1 MQGKGV
7 AAGSSAGAPGPAV
20 TLPVTQVVDARSKG
34 QMLRGVLLAASVL
47 MVISN
52 TPLAPALPQLR
63 DAFVE
68 ASDLQIRMIITIPAL
83 VIVLVQPLVGWIA
96 DRHGRKPLLVL
107 STLLYGVVGSSGYVV
122 QDIGT
127 LLAGRALFGV
137 AVAGLMT
144 SVSALIADYYSG
156 RARAHFI
163 GLQAAA
169 MGLGNSFFLVLGG
182 FLAEGGW
189 RPPFLMFLAALALLP
204 FAVHSLYEPSGVRSG
219 RGRGEQPA
227 GAARAWPLLRLAL
240 FIYTVICLSQIAF
253 YLVPLQLPFWLQER
267 FATSTTE
274 SGFAIGLV
282 AFFYALASLVYGRI
296 AGRAAHIPV
305 AGLALAL
312 LGSSYLLIA
321 LAPTSH
327 IVYAA
332 LALSGLAL
340 GLLLPNLNL
349 LLANHTPAGLRGR
362 LLGGF
367 SAAIFLG
374 HFLSPLLLQAP
385 ATLAAMGLQWHNV
398 GLGLVVTGGLVVLLR
413 GQLARLF

>member
-1 MQGKGV
+1 MFPRLAGQEIQGKGV
-7 AAGSSAGAPGPAV
+7 AAESSAGAPHPAV

-34 QMLRGVLLAASVL
+34 RMLRGVLLAASVL

-107 STLLYGVVGSSGYVV
+107 STLLYGVVGSSGFFV
-122 QDIGT
+122 QDIGA

-156 RARAHFI
+156 RGRAHFI

-169 MGLGNSFFLVLGG
+169 MGLGNSFFLLLGG
-182 FLAEGGW
+182 VLAEGGW

-219 RGRGEQPA
+219 RGRGGQPA
-227 GAARAWPLLRLAL
+227 GAARAWPLLRPR
-240 FIYTVICLSQIAF
+240 
-253 YLVPLQLPFWLQER
+253 PLHLHSDLPQPD
-267 FATSTTE
+267 
-274 SGFAIGLV
+274 
-282 AFFYALASLVYGRI
+282 RI
-296 AGRAAHIPV
+296 
-305 AGLALAL
+305 
-312 LGSSYLLIA
+312 
-321 LAPTSH
+321 
-327 IVYAA
+327 
-332 LALSGLAL
+332 LSGAAAAT
-340 GLLLPNLNL
+340 
-349 LLANHTPAGLRGR
+349 LLAAGTFRNLHHGKR
-362 LLGGF
+362 LPP
-367 SAAIFLG
+367 SASS
-374 HFLSPLLLQAP
+374 LSFTRWPR
-385 ATLAAMGLQWHNV
+385 WY
-398 GLGLVVTGGLVVLLR
+398 TGGLAHAQYTFR
-413 GQLARLF
+413 WPAWHWRCLAVPTCSSHWRRQATSSTPGWC

>member
-1 MQGKGV
+1 M
-7 AAGSSAGAPGPAV
+7 

-34 QMLRGVLLAASVL
+34 RMLRGVLLAASVL
-47 MVISN
+47 MVISATRRWHRPCHN
-52 TPLAPALPQLR
+52 CA

-68 ASDLQIRMIITIPAL
+68 ASDLQIRMILTIPAL
-83 VIVLVQPLVGWIA
+83 AIVIVQPLVGWIA
-96 DRHGRKPLLVL
+96 DRYGRKPLLVL

-156 RARAHFI
+156 RGRAHFI

-169 MGLGNSFFLVLGG
+169 MGLGNSFFLLLGG
-182 FLAEGGW
+182 VLAEGGW

-219 RGRGEQPA
+219 RGRGGQPA

-296 AGRAAHIPV
+296 GTGARHTFRWPAWHWRC
-305 AGLALAL
+305 LAVPTC
-312 LGSSYLLIA
+312 SSHWRRQA
-321 LAPTSH
+321 TS
-327 IVYAA
+327 
-332 LALSGLAL
+332 S
-340 GLLLPNLNL
+340 
-349 LLANHTPAGLRGR
+349 TPG
-362 LLGGF
+362 
-367 SAAIFLG
+367 
-374 HFLSPLLLQAP
+374 
-385 ATLAAMGLQWHNV
+385 WC
-398 GLGLVVTGGLVVLLR
+398 
-413 GQLARLF
+413 